1 MMNHLLSKNFM
12 ISPLIDKVKDWYNNP
27 VVYRRELRVKIE
39 SKLKSA
45 ELKTFVLT
53 LLPIKLLVDKH
64 QNHRLL
70 GHVSNFV
77 VKFNSTVNDMK
88 AGQSMPKHMAFSRR
102 LQNYLMALLM
112 LMVKNYTAW
121 IHRLQCIRI
130 ALHTFVCIVT
140 DEFKPYSFS
149 RPSRPYKME
158 TAIDILTRKRVM
170 LISYQT

>member
-1 MMNHLLSKNFM
+1 L
-12 ISPLIDKVKDWYNNP
+12 
-27 VVYRRELRVKIE
+27 E
-39 SKLKSA
+39 SA
-45 ELKTFVLT
+45 ELKTFALT

-88 AGQSMPKHMAFSRR
+88 ADQSEYAKTHDIRPKTVKLFNGFVNVDGQDGLDGVLKLYGLNSSVTM
-102 LQNYLMALLM
+102 
-112 LMVKNYTAW
+112 
-121 IHRLQCIRI
+121 
-130 ALHTFVCIVT
+130 HTKFLCIVT
-140 DEFKPYSFS
+140 DEFKPYK
-149 RPSRPYKME
+149 RE